1 MSKLHRINFKT
12 RNFRVLRE
20 KHAWLRTT
28 VEMRHLRRGNKVQKA
43 DFKLFNLRTIPAEVP
58 SSGMELFSSLR
69 LFSLVV
75 EKLIYFFIP
84 IFSYIL

>member
-20 KHAWLRTT
+20 KHAWLQTT

-43 DFKLFNLRTIPAEVP
+43 DFKLFNLRTMPA
-58 SSGMELFSSLR
+58 
-69 LFSLVV
+69 
-75 EKLIYFFIP
+75 
-84 IFSYIL
+84 